1 MESEQKNLELEKL
14 LSSKDHRGL
23 LNWLNEEG
31 NNIEL
36 SKLKEVLELFTN
48 QTNKTSF
55 AKAWLGKGEN
65 NPKEPLKLKKVLESF
80 TDETNKTSFA
90 KAWLSK
96 DGNNLDF
103 TELKEVLELF
113 IKYNSK
119 NSFAKDWLS
128 KDGNNLDFTEL
139 KEVLE
144 LFTNETNKFSFAK
157 KWLSKEGN
165 NLKLL
170 ELEEVLKLFPNED
183 CKNSFAK
190 DWLSKE
196 GNNLELPKLKVFLNS
211 STDEYEKLSIIK
223 AWLGKE
229 KNNLDFTEL
238 KEVLKSFKNESK
250 KLSFAEN
257 WLSKEKSNLD
267 FTELKEFLELSK
279 NEYQKLFFAEKW
291 LSKEKNNLD
300 FTELK
305 EVSELF
311 TDKTNKRSIVV
322 MWIKKEGDPENKF
335 KKVIEAI
342 NRELLLPN
350 KYDFEEI
357 VTKYSIY
364 EFPISKIPD
373 LCTAL
378 YPNNQGLQSELF
390 EEFIQQEQDFL
401 NKPNGKGV
409 LKSFVSSLE
418 ENELVL
424 KIITAANKKDYL
436 KLPEIEILNL
446 TSNRLAK
453 KYESIKDQLS
463 KKDILS
469 SLTQDGLEAVRGLF
483 CQNADLSN
491 EDSSILD
498 NKTLADL
505 FSYYDV
511 KNQITDY
518 DVKNQI
524 TEFKSVVKPEIL
536 QTLAESF
543 APSSKSSYIAQEEYL
558 KLQAL
563 FNDPQSPQSNLEL
576 PKVEILTNYL
586 SSKLPPIPAID
597 ADQFQFGASEILLPK
612 SPTEV
617 LSSQTAAASSSSQ
630 TKPEITEQFRS
641 LLKKAP
647 AEIKSDEVA
656 QFFQNSLKLESP
668 ISSDNSSKLLNFFK
682 TNRDQLAFLFQ
693 QENGFDKF
701 AGVITSLG
709 DGCVANIATQS
720 KIALYQ
726 SIITNPCDQVLFATF
741 QEKISTP
748 ILNSGGDRLTGSA
761 SGIDI
766 FKTTAITESLISPD
780 GLANALQEQFFKD
793 GKKIRDSWELIGL
806 EIGEGERLYLL
817 ENLLESNPQD
827 FEKKAAQIAAYIIL
841 QKTCPELLE
850 SRYLGEGFKDGLA
863 NALQEQFFKDGK
875 KIKNSWEF
883 IGLEVGKDER
893 LYLLKNLLE
902 SNPDPQDFEKKAA
915 QVATIEKKAAQ
926 IATYIKLQKNC
937 SELLESKYLTQDFKD
952 CGSLVESFKNEKE
965 SMEKEAMQK
974 EDKKPPSN
982 SFSLASSLSLN
993 AIEKRKSNDRDGA

>member
-48 QTNKTSF
+48 ETNKFSF

-90 KAWLSK
+90 KA
-96 DGNNLDF
+96 
-103 TELKEVLELF
+103 
-113 IKYNSK
+113 
-119 NSFAKDWLS
+119 WLS

-183 CKNSFAK
+183 CKNYFAK

-250 KLSFAEN
+250 KLSFAEK

-279 NEYQKLFFAEKW
+279 NEYKKLFFAEKW

-390 EEFIQQEQDFL
+390 KEFIQRDFL

-511 KNQITDY
+511 KNQIT
-518 DVKNQI
+518 
-524 TEFKSVVKPEIL
+524 EFKSVVKPEIL

-558 KLQAL
+558 KLQDL

-793 GKKIRDSWELIGL
+793 GEKIRDSWELIGL